1 MSMIFLVA
9 MILIGILLLVL
20 EILMLPGLLAGIAG
34 VVLIML
40 SLGWVY
46 VDHGTFVGNITFAS
60 TLVVTFAAVYGSL
73 KSKAWTRFGLKD
85 TLDGR
90 VNEITASQVQVGDR
104 GVCVSALRPSG
115 TIEVNGHR
123 IEAATQGLI
132 LNAGTSI
139 EVTEVL
145 PGKVLV
151 RESGNI

>member
-1 MSMIFLVA
+1 MLLLFLVTL
-9 MILIGILLLVL
+9 ILIGIILLVL

-40 SLGWVY
+40 SLAWVY
-46 VDHGTFVGNITFAS
+46 VDHGSFMGNIFFAS

-90 VNEITASQVQVGDR
+90 VNEFADAQINIGDQ
-104 GVCVSALRPSG
+104 GICISALRPSG
-115 TIEVNGHR
+115 IVEINGHR
-123 IEAATQGLI
+123 IEAAANGLI
-132 LNAGTSI
+132 LDAGTAV

-145 PGKVLV
+145 AGKVMV
-151 RESGNI
+151 REVTKA

>member
-9 MILIGILLLVL
+9 MILIGVLLLVL

-34 VVLIML
+34 VALIML

-60 TLVVTFAAVYGSL
+60 TLVITFVAVYGSL

-132 LNAGTSI
+132 LNAGTTI
-139 EVTEVL
+139 EVMEVL
-145 PGKVLV
+145 PGKVMV